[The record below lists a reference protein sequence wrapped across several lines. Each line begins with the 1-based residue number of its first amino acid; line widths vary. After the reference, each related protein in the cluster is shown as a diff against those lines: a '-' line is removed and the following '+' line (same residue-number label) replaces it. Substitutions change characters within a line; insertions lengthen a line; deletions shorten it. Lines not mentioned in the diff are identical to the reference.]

1 LRDYGAMTAPKPH
14 ANPAGQGRLPLLD
27 GMRGIAAL
35 GVFVFHIP
43 MYFVVP
49 PMLLR
54 SYLLVDL
61 FFLLSGFVLTFSAEP
76 RLARGLDTVGFM
88 KIRLRRIW
96 PTMALGAILGAGIF
110 AMQTSPQQSLMLLG
124 MALLLI
130 PITNGNQSIF
140 PLNAPQW
147 SLMWELAGNVLHGLV
162 LWRLGERALLALALA
177 GGAVVLWSTLMLDS
191 GGSGGV
197 TENWYWAAPRVVWSY
212 VLGVWLARRWQR
224 ARLGGNPRPW
234 LGWKTALLLPVAW
247 LAVLQYLPLGQGIGD
262 ALTILVVLPLAFH
275 AATTVRPPESAGPLL
290 AALGGLSFPLYAL
303 HAPVFL
309 AFKFQ
314 SKGAASCVAAVIT
327 ALALS
332 AFVAWQGPRFGKAL
346 FGGLARLRER
356 LPALASAS

>member
-1 LRDYGAMTAPKPH
+1 MTAHVSP
-14 ANPAGQGRLPLLD
+14 QRLPLLD
-27 GMRGIAAL
+27 GMRGVAAL

-96 PTMALGAILGAGIF
+96 PTMALGAALGAAVF
-110 AMQTSPQQSLMLLG
+110 ALHTSPAQSLMLLG

-130 PITNGNQSIF
+130 PITSGNQSIF

-147 SLMWELAGNVLHGLV
+147 SLMWELLGNVLHSLV
-162 LWRLGERALLALALA
+162 LWRMSERALLALALA
-177 GGAVVLWSTLMLDS
+177 GGALVLWSTLTI
-191 GGSGGV
+191 GSGGTGGV
-197 TENWYWAAPRVVWSY
+197 TDNWYWAAPRVVWSY
-212 VLGVWLARRWQR
+212 VLGVWMARRWQR
-224 ARLGGNPRPW
+224 LRLGSDPQFRPRPW

-247 LAVLQYLPLGQGIGD
+247 LAVLQYLPLGTGIGD

-275 AATTVRPPESAGPLL
+275 AATTVRPPASSGQLL

-314 SKGAASCVAAVIT
+314 SKGPASCAAAVVT

-332 AFVAWQGPRFGKAL
+332 AFVAWQGPRIGKAL
-346 FGGLARLRER
+346 FGGLARLRHR
-356 LPALASAS
+356 LPALAEAS